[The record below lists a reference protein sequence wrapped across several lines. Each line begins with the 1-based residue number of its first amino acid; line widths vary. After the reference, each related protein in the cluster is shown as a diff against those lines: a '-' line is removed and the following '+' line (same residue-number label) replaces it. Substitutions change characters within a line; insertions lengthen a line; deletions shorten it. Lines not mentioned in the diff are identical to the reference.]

1 MYNMYTHVELY
12 LLIATYRPT
21 ASYLLLLCAHAYACV
36 YLYIYIYVHPSTH
49 TCMRAILLVVICTCM
64 HTYIHACR
72 QT

>member
-36 YLYIYIYVHPSTH
+36 YLYIYVHPSTH